1 MLNRFREKLVPITTL
16 IGNNFGSLGLSPT
29 YWSMIAFAFA
39 ILSSIF
45 FGISTFL
52 SEQGIVFPSQIIASI
67 MLLISGFFD
76 IVDGSVARVSK
87 RASSRGAFL
96 DSNFDKISE
105 ALIFIGI
112 AIGGLSSP
120 ILAMIALSTSILV
133 SYLRA
138 RAESLG
144 IELKGVGIG
153 ERAERLLILSIC
165 GFIPISGSIQWGII
179 IIIILSSFSFIQRF
193 WFVLKRI

>member
-1 MLNRFREKLVPITTL
+1 MLNRFREKLIPITTL

-29 YWSMIAFAFA
+29 FWSMIGFAFA

-45 FGISTFL
+45 FGLTNFL
-52 SEQGIVFPSQIIASI
+52 NQQGIEFPSQIFASI
-67 MLLISGFFD
+67 LLLISGFFD
-76 IVDGSVARVSK
+76 IVDGSVARVMKKSTTK
-87 RASSRGAFL
+87 GAFL
-96 DSNFDKISE
+96 DSNFDKVSE

-112 AIGGLSSP
+112 AIGGLSNP

-138 RAESLG
+138 KAESLG

-165 GFIPISGSIQWGII
+165 GFIPISDSIQWGV
-179 IIIILSSFSFIQRF
+179 IIIILISGFTFLQRF
-193 WFVLKRI
+193 RYVLKRI

>member
-1 MLNRFREKLVPITTL
+1 MLNRFREKLIPITTL

-29 YWSMIAFAFA
+29 FWSMIGFAFA

-45 FGISTFL
+45 FGLTNFFNQ
-52 SEQGIVFPSQIIASI
+52 QGIEFPSQIFASI
-67 MLLISGFFD
+67 LLLISGFFD
-76 IVDGSVARVSK
+76 IVDGSVARVMKKSTTK
-87 RASSRGAFL
+87 GAFL

-112 AIGGLSSP
+112 AIGGLSNP

-133 SYLRA
+133 GYLRA
-138 RAESLG
+138 KAESLG

-165 GFIPISGSIQWGII
+165 GFIPISESIQWGV
-179 IIIILSSFSFIQRF
+179 IIIILISGFSFLQRF
-193 WFVLKRI
+193 RYVLKRI

>member
-1 MLNRFREKLVPITTL
+1 LLNRFREKLVPITTL

-87 RASSRGAFL
+87 RATSRGAFL

-193 WFVLKRI
+193 WYVLKRI

>member
-1 MLNRFREKLVPITTL
+1 MLNRFREKLIPITTL
-16 IGNNFGSLGLSPT
+16 IGNSFGSLGLSPT
-29 YWSMIAFAFA
+29 FWSIIGFAFA

-45 FGISTFL
+45 FGLTNFL
-52 SEQGIVFPSQIIASI
+52 NQQGIEFPSQIFARIL
-67 MLLISGFFD
+67 LLISGFFD
-76 IVDGSVARVSK
+76 IVDGSVARVMKKSTTK
-87 RASSRGAFL
+87 GAFL
-96 DSNFDKISE
+96 DSNFDKVSE

-112 AIGGLSSP
+112 AIGGLSNP
-120 ILAMIALSTSILV
+120 ILVMIALSTSILV

-165 GFIPISGSIQWGII
+165 GFIPISESIQWGV
-179 IIIILSSFSFIQRF
+179 IIIILISGFSFLQRF
-193 WFVLKRI
+193 RYVLKRI

>member
-1 MLNRFREKLVPITTL
+1 MLNRFREKLIPITTL

-29 YWSMIAFAFA
+29 FWSMIGFAFA

-45 FGISTFL
+45 FGLTNFL
-52 SEQGIVFPSQIIASI
+52 NQQGIEFPSQIFASI
-67 MLLISGFFD
+67 LLLISGFFD
-76 IVDGSVARVSK
+76 IVDGSVARVMKKSTTK
-87 RASSRGAFL
+87 GAFL

-112 AIGGLSSP
+112 AIGGLSNP
-120 ILAMIALSTSILV
+120 ILAMIALSISILV

-165 GFIPISGSIQWGII
+165 GFIPISESIQWGV
-179 IIIILSSFSFIQRF
+179 IIIILISGFSFLQRF
-193 WFVLKRI
+193 RYVLKRI

>member
-87 RASSRGAFL
+87 RATSRGAFL

-165 GFIPISGSIQWGII
+165 GFIPLSGSIQWGII

>member
-87 RASSRGAFL
+87 RATSRGAFL

-133 SYLRA
+133 SYIRA

-165 GFIPISGSIQWGII
+165 GFIPLSGSIQWGII

>member
-1 MLNRFREKLVPITTL
+1 MLNRFREKLIPITTL

-29 YWSMIAFAFA
+29 FWSIIGFAFA

-45 FGISTFL
+45 FGLTNFL
-52 SEQGIVFPSQIIASI
+52 NQQGIEFPSQIFASI
-67 MLLISGFFD
+67 LLLISGFFD
-76 IVDGSVARVSK
+76 IVDGSVARVMKKSTTK
-87 RASSRGAFL
+87 GAFL
-96 DSNFDKISE
+96 DSNFDKVSE

-112 AIGGLSSP
+112 AIGGLSNP
-120 ILAMIALSTSILV
+120 ILVMIALSTSILV

-144 IELKGVGIG
+144 IELEGVGIG

-165 GFIPISGSIQWGII
+165 GFIPISESIQWGV
-179 IIIILSSFSFIQRF
+179 IIIILISGFSFLQRF
-193 WFVLKRI
+193 RYVLKRI

>member
-1 MLNRFREKLVPITTL
+1 LLNRFREKLVPITTL

-29 YWSMIAFAFA
+29 FWSMTAFAFA

-45 FGISTFL
+45 FGLSNFL
-52 SEQGIVFPSQIIASI
+52 SEQGIVFPSQIFASI

-87 RASSRGAFL
+87 RSTSRGAFL

-133 SYLRA
+133 SYIRA

-144 IELKGVGIG
+144 IELKGIGIG

-165 GFIPISGSIQWGII
+165 GLIPISGSIQWGII

>member
-1 MLNRFREKLVPITTL
+1 LLNRFREKLIPITTL

-29 YWSMIAFAFA
+29 FWSMIGFAFA

-45 FGISTFL
+45 FGLTNFL
-52 SEQGIVFPSQIIASI
+52 NQQGIEFPSQIFASI
-67 MLLISGFFD
+67 LLLISGFFD
-76 IVDGSVARVSK
+76 IVDGSVARVMKKSTTK
-87 RASSRGAFL
+87 GAFL

-112 AIGGLSSP
+112 AIGGLSNP

-138 RAESLG
+138 RAESLD
-144 IELKGVGIG
+144 IDLKGVGIG

-165 GFIPISGSIQWGII
+165 GFIPISGSIQWGV
-179 IIIILSSFSFIQRF
+179 IIIILISGFSFLQRF
-193 WFVLKRI
+193 RYVLKRM

>member
-29 YWSMIAFAFA
+29 FWSMIAFAFA

-45 FGISTFL
+45 FGLSNFL
-52 SEQGIVFPSQIIASI
+52 SEQGIVFPSQIFASI

-87 RASSRGAFL
+87 RSTSRGAFL

-133 SYLRA
+133 SYIRA

-144 IELKGVGIG
+144 IELKGIGIG

>member
-45 FGISTFL
+45 FGISAFL

-87 RASSRGAFL
+87 RATSRGAFL

>member
-1 MLNRFREKLVPITTL
+1 MLNRFREKLIPITTV

-29 YWSMIAFAFA
+29 FWSMIGFGFA

-45 FGISTFL
+45 FGLTNFL
-52 SEQGIVFPSQIIASI
+52 NQQGIEFPSQIFASI
-67 MLLISGFFD
+67 LLLISGFFD
-76 IVDGSVARVSK
+76 IVDGSVARVMKKSTTK
-87 RASSRGAFL
+87 GAFL
-96 DSNFDKISE
+96 DSNFDKVSE

-112 AIGGLSSP
+112 AIGGLSNP

-138 RAESLG
+138 KAESLG

-165 GFIPISGSIQWGII
+165 GLIPISESIQWGV
-179 IIIILSSFSFIQRF
+179 IIIILISGFSFLQRF
-193 WFVLKRI
+193 RYVLKRI

>member
-1 MLNRFREKLVPITTL
+1 LLNRFREKLIPITTL

-29 YWSMIAFAFA
+29 FWSMIGFAFA

-45 FGISTFL
+45 FGLTNFL
-52 SEQGIVFPSQIIASI
+52 NQQGIEFPSQIFASI
-67 MLLISGFFD
+67 LLLISGFFD
-76 IVDGSVARVSK
+76 IVDGSVARVMKKSTTK
-87 RASSRGAFL
+87 GAFL

-112 AIGGLSSP
+112 AIGGLSNP

-165 GFIPISGSIQWGII
+165 GFIPISESIQWGV
-179 IIIILSSFSFIQRF
+179 IIIILISGFSFLQRLRY
-193 WFVLKRI
+193 VLKRI

>member
-1 MLNRFREKLVPITTL
+1 LLNRFREKITPITTR

-29 YWSMIAFAFA
+29 FWSMIGFAFA

-45 FGISTFL
+45 FGLTNFL
-52 SEQGIVFPSQIIASI
+52 NQQGLEFPWQVIASI

-76 IVDGSVARVSK
+76 IVDGSVARVMK
-87 RASSRGAFL
+87 KTTTRGAFL
-96 DSNFDKISE
+96 DSNFDKVSE
-105 ALIFIGI
+105 ALIFIAI
-112 AIGGLSSP
+112 AIGGLSNP

-144 IELKGVGIG
+144 IELKGIGVG
-153 ERAERLLILSIC
+153 ERAERLLILAIC
-165 GFIPISGSIQWGII
+165 GLIPISGSIQWGV
-179 IIIILSSFSFIQRF
+179 IIIILISAFSFIQRF
-193 WFVLKRI
+193 MYVLKRI

>member
-1 MLNRFREKLVPITTL
+1 LLNRFREKLVPITTL

-87 RASSRGAFL
+87 RATSRGAFL

>member
-1 MLNRFREKLVPITTL
+1 MLNRFREKLIPITTL

-29 YWSMIAFAFA
+29 FWSIIGFAFA

-45 FGISTFL
+45 FGLTNFL
-52 SEQGIVFPSQIIASI
+52 NQQGIEFPSQIFASI
-67 MLLISGFFD
+67 LLLISGFFD
-76 IVDGSVARVSK
+76 IVDGSVARVMKKSTTK
-87 RASSRGAFL
+87 GAFL
-96 DSNFDKISE
+96 DSNFDKVSE

-112 AIGGLSSP
+112 AIGGLSNP

-138 RAESLG
+138 KAESLG

-165 GFIPISGSIQWGII
+165 GFIPISESIQWGV
-179 IIIILSSFSFIQRF
+179 IIIILISGFSFLQRF
-193 WFVLKRI
+193 RYVLKRI

>member
-1 MLNRFREKLVPITTL
+1 MLNRLRQKLIPVTTL

-45 FGISTFL
+45 FGLSKFL

-67 MLLISGFFD
+67 MLLLSGFFD

-87 RASSRGAFL
+87 RSTSRGAFL

>member
-1 MLNRFREKLVPITTL
+1 MLNRFREKLIPISTL

-29 YWSMIAFAFA
+29 FWSMIGFAFA
-39 ILSSIF
+39 ILSSVF
-45 FGISTFL
+45 FGLTNFL
-52 SEQGIVFPSQIIASI
+52 NQQGIEFPSQIFASI
-67 MLLISGFFD
+67 LLLISGFFD
-76 IVDGSVARVSK
+76 IVDGSVARVMK
-87 RASSRGAFL
+87 KSSTKGAFL
-96 DSNFDKISE
+96 DSNFDKVSE

-112 AIGGLSSP
+112 AIGGLSNP

-138 RAESLG
+138 KAESLG

-165 GFIPISGSIQWGII
+165 GFIPISDSIQWGII
-179 IIIILSSFSFIQRF
+179 IIILISGFSFIQRF
-193 WFVLKRI
+193 RYVLKRI

>member
-1 MLNRFREKLVPITTL
+1 MLNRLREKLVPITTL

-29 YWSMIAFAFA
+29 FWSMIAFTFA

-45 FGISTFL
+45 FGLSNFL

-87 RASSRGAFL
+87 RATSRGAFL

-133 SYLRA
+133 SYIRA

>member
-29 YWSMIAFAFA
+29 FWSMIAFAFA

-45 FGISTFL
+45 FGLSNFL
-52 SEQGIVFPSQIIASI
+52 SEQGIVFPSQIFAST

-87 RASSRGAFL
+87 RSTSRGAFL

-133 SYLRA
+133 SYIRA

-165 GFIPISGSIQWGII
+165 GFIPISGSVQW
-179 IIIILSSFSFIQRF
+179 LSLIH
-193 WFVLKRI
+193 I

>member
-1 MLNRFREKLVPITTL
+1 MLNRFREKLIPITTL

-29 YWSMIAFAFA
+29 FWSMIGFAFA

-45 FGISTFL
+45 FGLTNFL
-52 SEQGIVFPSQIIASI
+52 NQQGIEFPSQIFASI
-67 MLLISGFFD
+67 LLLISGFFD
-76 IVDGSVARVSK
+76 IVDGSVARVMKKSTTK
-87 RASSRGAFL
+87 GAFL
-96 DSNFDKISE
+96 DSNFDKVSE

-112 AIGGLSSP
+112 AIGGLSNP

-144 IELKGVGIG
+144 IDLKGVGIG
-153 ERAERLLILSIC
+153 ERAERMLILSIC
-165 GFIPISGSIQWGII
+165 GFIPISESIQWGV
-179 IIIILSSFSFIQRF
+179 IIIILISGFSFLQRF
-193 WFVLKRI
+193 RYVLERI

>member
-29 YWSMIAFAFA
+29 FWSMIAFAFA

-45 FGISTFL
+45 FGLSNFL
-52 SEQGIVFPSQIIASI
+52 SEQGIVFPSQIFASI

-87 RASSRGAFL
+87 RSTSRGAFL

-133 SYLRA
+133 SYIRA

-144 IELKGVGIG
+144 IELKGIGIG

-165 GFIPISGSIQWGII
+165 GLIPISGSIQWGII